1 MIFFH
6 AESDYY
12 PEQVEKKN
20 FKLQKFDGVRDGF
33 FREKVHYFGH
43 YLPSPSPLLWNF
55 SKKSSDLVAGPFPK
69 YSLCKLTKTHR
80 VEVTIHF
87 ETFNL

>member
-6 AESDYY
+6 TESDYY
-12 PEQVEKKN
+12 PEEVDKN
-20 FKLQKFDGVRDGF
+20 FKLQKFDGVKDGF
-33 FREKVHYFGH
+33 LRKKCIISGI
-43 YLPSPSPLLWNF
+43 SPPPPPLWNF
-55 SKKSSDLVAGPFPK
+55 SKNSSDLVAGPFPK
-69 YSLCKLTKTHR
+69 YSLCKLAKTHR